1 MQNPKIVGSII
12 VSSSNYPATTHFG
25 FPVKTLPTFHKNMY
39 QLYHDG
45 QLKDCTTLNQSHK
58 IDPHGSI
65 DDNFK
70 EKIYTTTYY
79 KKSTIFLEEN
89 K

>member
-1 MQNPKIVGSII
+1 
-12 VSSSNYPATTHFG
+12 
-25 FPVKTLPTFHKNMY
+25 MY

-58 IDPHGSI
+58 IDPYGSI
-65 DDNFK
+65 DDNYK
-70 EKIYTTTYY
+70 DKTR
-79 KKSTIFLEEN
+79 KKSTVFLGEN

>member
-12 VSSSNYPATTHFG
+12 VSSSNYPTTHFG

-58 IDPHGSI
+58 IDPYGSI
-65 DDNFK
+65 DDNYK
-70 EKIYTTTYY
+70 DKTR
-79 KKSTIFLEEN
+79 KKSTVFWGEN